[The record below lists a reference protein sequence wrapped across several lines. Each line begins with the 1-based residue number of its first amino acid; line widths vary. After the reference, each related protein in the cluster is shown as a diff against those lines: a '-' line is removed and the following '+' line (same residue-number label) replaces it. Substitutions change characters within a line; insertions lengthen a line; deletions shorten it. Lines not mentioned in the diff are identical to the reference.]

1 MNGKLFNH
9 IEIFCKVVDNFGDAG
24 VCLRLA
30 RELHRRSQAAVTLWI
45 DQPQTLVAM
54 MDGTAADAG
63 VQVRPWT
70 AAFVPEAVGDLV
82 IEAFAC
88 GLPGAQLQAMAARGC
103 APVWVNLEYLSCEDW
118 VAGCHGRASPH
129 PSLPL
134 TCHFFFPGFT
144 ENTGGLLREA
154 GLLEAQ
160 AAFTQDARARY
171 WQQWGETE
179 DCVSV
184 SLFSYEAPFL
194 QDCLRAWAGGEE
206 RLRLAV
212 PQGRVWASL
221 ARFCGGVLP
230 AGTARDFGAL
240 RVLSLPF
247 VTQAE
252 YDRLLWACDTNIVR
266 GEDSWVRAHWAQRPF
281 LWHAYVQED
290 QAHFAKLAAF
300 HDWYGKGLTVEVR
313 AAWQAA
319 SGAWNAGAFSF
330 AHWQAWRAHWPQ
342 LREHAQVR
350 ARVLAAESDLV
361 SRLLAF
367 AADVA

>member
-1 MNGKLFNH
+1 MSFNC

-24 VCLRLA
+24 VCWRLA
-30 RELHRRSQAAVTLWI
+30 CELQRRSTAQVTLWI
-45 DQPQTLVAM
+45 DQPRALVAM
-54 MDGTAADAG
+54 RGAAADAN

-70 AAFVPEAVGDLV
+70 AAFAPEAVGDLV

-88 GLPGAQLQAMAARGC
+88 GLPAAQLQAMAARAH

-144 ENTGGLLREA
+144 QDTGGLLREA
-154 GLLEAQ
+154 GLLAAQ
-160 AAFTQDARARY
+160 AAFSPDARARY
-171 WQQWGETE
+171 WQQWGETQA
-179 DCVSV
+179 CVTV

-194 QDCLRAWAGGEE
+194 QDCLHAWAAGGE

-221 ARFCGGVLP
+221 ADFCGGVLP
-230 AGTARDFGAL
+230 PGTARDFGAL

-247 VTQAE
+247 GTQAD
-252 YDRLLWACDTNIVR
+252 YDRLLWACDANIVR

-281 LWHAYVQED
+281 LWHTYVQQE
-290 QAHFAKLAAF
+290 QTHLAKLAAF
-300 HDWYGKGLTVEVR
+300 HAQYGAGLPEEAR
-313 AAWQAA
+313 KAWQAA
-319 SGAWNAGAFSF
+319 SQAWNTGTFSVQ
-330 AHWQAWRAHWPQ
+330 HWQAWQAQWPQ
-342 LREHAQVR
+342 LQKHAGQR
-350 ARVLAAESDLV
+350 AKTLAAQPDLA
-361 SRLLAF
+361 SSLLAF

>member
-1 MNGKLFNH
+1 MLLNY

-24 VCLRLA
+24 VCWRLA
-30 RELHRRSQAAVTLWI
+30 CELHRRSQAAVTLWI
-45 DQPQTLVAM
+45 DQPQTLAAM
-54 MDGTAADAG
+54 MGEAAADAG
-63 VQVRPWT
+63 VQVREWT

-88 GLPGAQLQAMAARGC
+88 GLPGAQLQAMAARER

-194 QDCLRAWAGGEE
+194 EDCLHAWAGGDE

-247 VTQAE
+247 VTQTE
-252 YDRLLWACDTNIVR
+252 YDRLLWACDANIVR

-290 QAHFAKLAAF
+290 QAHLAKLAAF
-300 HDWYGKGLTVEVR
+300 HDWYGKGLTAEVR

-319 SGAWNAGAFSF
+319 SSAWNAGAFSL

-342 LREHAQVR
+342 LREHAQAR
-350 ARVLAAESDLV
+350 ARMLAAESDLV